1 MNYLLPGSEPVER
14 MNLIIWFTRMTSQP
28 QIDALTEHYVNGL
41 PAERAAARF
50 GIELPNFIRA
60 QKRLEEVATKIERIK
75 EIDWARFGYQGQK
88 TAVSYQLSDNKNNQG
103 DNQ

>member
-1 MNYLLPGSEPVER
+1 MNYLLPGSEPLER
-14 MNLIIWFTRMTSQP
+14 MNLIIGFTKMAAGP
-28 QIDALTEHYVNGL
+28 QIDALLEHYVNGL

-75 EIDWARFGYQGQK
+75 EIDWERFGYQSQK
-88 TAVSYQLSDNKNNQG
+88 TAASYQLSDNQKQQS
-103 DNQ
+103 DSQ